1 MQDWFATE
9 HTLLDLIDAARKKW
23 PVKTADQFHKLLCQN
38 YAPLAKK
45 LPSPSTLR
53 GWFTFAGTSAASFP
67 VPKITWTEG
76 YTARYNVRLRISE
89 GRPIKLLGCDE
100 AVMQTKL
107 WVKALRMRNIPIS
120 TPQVR
125 GVLLAQLIA
134 TGKEDVISPHVL
146 QKGPKQNKLFCANAQ
161 WLARFLHDCGM
172 SYRAITGAGG
182 KVPADH
188 AEQFAASLE
197 RIAGKCML
205 WNITPA
211 RLVQGDQTFVP
222 FIPTPQCAPSTQV

>member
-134 TGKEDVISPHVL
+134 TGKDL
-146 QKGPKQNKLFCANAQ
+146 
-161 WLARFLHDCGM
+161 R
-172 SYRAITGAGG
+172 
-182 KVPADH
+182 PADRH
-188 AEQFAASLE
+188 RRDRE
-197 RIAGKCML
+197 RLRRGIGH
-205 WNITPA
+205 P
-211 RLVQGDQTFVP
+211 GDDGSERRSWPPSPCTRQ
-222 FIPTPQCAPSTQV
+222 PTAKTRRRANSSRACVGRQSRMQSATAD